1 MLLTSIKTTVKA
13 VLPSKSSDAM
23 HADRGL
29 LLLSRRGIS
38 VVVGLFLL
46 LHARVNTSIRTAQ
59 PYIESALVQLD
70 PALHDGLW
78 WRLAVRKGHF
88 LCVGDS
94 RVVFFFFGFFF
105 FGKAIRRTCTLMPY
119 FSSDCASYVGAESL
133 AMSVTLYLSNS

>member
-105 FGKAIRRTCTLMPY
+105 FLEKQYDVRAL
-119 FSSDCASYVGAESL
+119 
-133 AMSVTLYLSNS
+133 